1 MNEKK
6 EILKISKKELEQLEK
21 AKDLLLSPDF
31 ETRYLGYSM
40 FVNNSFYQRCNPKSI
55 TLLSSTQMF
64 LYDTINLLKDALLKN
79 NSKIPVGLIW
89 YIEHCFLKNLNN
101 LYRVNSVKLLI
112 SKEELALFKL
122 AYDEFS
128 KDDDSAQKLILNNK
142 TLKENKDKIFIYQN
156 DYYKIEYLFNY
167 IRMFKSCFA
176 RKLTKKFLRDLI
188 NKKRKFYEKFPIS
201 IVIIDE

>member
-6 EILKISKKELEQLEK
+6 ETLKISKKELEQLEK

-40 FVNNSFYQRCNPKSI
+40 FINNSFYQRCNPKSI

-64 LYDTINLLKDALLKN
+64 LYDTMNSLKDDLLKN

-89 YIEHCFLKNLNN
+89 YIEHRFLKNLNN
-101 LYRVNSVKLLI
+101 LYKVNSVKLLI
-112 SKEELALFKL
+112 PKEELVLFKL
-122 AYDEFS
+122 AYDKFS
-128 KDDDSAQKLILNNK
+128 NDYDNAQKLILNNK
-142 TLKENKDKIFIYQN
+142 ILKENKDKIFIYQ
-156 DYYKIEYLFNY
+156 DEYYEIEYLFNY
-167 IRMFKSCFA
+167 IRRFKSCFA

-188 NKKRKFYEKFPIS
+188 NKKCKFYEKIPIS
-201 IVIIDE
+201 IVITDE

>member
-40 FVNNSFYQRCNPKSI
+40 FVNNPFYKRCEPKSI

-64 LYDTINLLKDALLKN
+64 LHDTINSLKDDLVKN
-79 NSKIPVGLIW
+79 NSKISVDLIW
-89 YIEHCFLKNLNN
+89 YIEHRFLKNLNN
-101 LYRVNSVKLLI
+101 LYRVNSVKLLM
-112 SKEELALFKL
+112 SKEELDIFKL
-122 AYDEFS
+122 AYDKFS
-128 KDDDSAQKLILNNK
+128 KDYDSAQKLILNNK
-142 TLKENKDKIFIYQN
+142 TLNENKDKFYIYQN
-156 DYYKIEYLFNY
+156 EYYEIEYLFNY
-167 IRMFKSCFA
+167 IRRGSSCLL

-188 NKKRKFYEKFPIS
+188 NKKRNFYELVPIN
-201 IVIIDE
+201 IIIDE